1 MASVKNINTDYTLNV
16 GTPAGNGIFTVNA
29 QTVFTGNVTYNVPSI
44 TTSPFLTVAANN
56 TGALTDMGLL
66 AQTNSNTFAGLRFDT
81 LVNAWQTSNSVY
93 SNGTPITAYAN
104 INTPPAGSNTE
115 IQFNNNG
122 VFDANANLTFNSSTS
137 LLSLGGNL
145 SASGNVISQN
155 IITAGLVSATGN
167 VTGNYILGNGSL
179 LTGVVTSLSNINNG
193 NSNVTISASAAN
205 VTVSVS
211 GIGNV
216 AVFSPTGEY
225 VTGLISASGNIT
237 GGNVQTAGLISASG
251 NITGGNVQTAGLISA
266 TGNVTGNFIFG
277 NGSQLTGIITS
288 VSNVVNGESNLNI
301 ETANAN
307 VTVSV
312 STVGNVAV
320 FTPNGV
326 SILGNV
332 AASNTISATGNIYT
346 AEYFVG
352 NFSGNISGNI
362 TVPGANTD
370 VLYNYNG
377 NVGASSGFTFN
388 QSTNVVTV
396 GGNIALGGNVSAAG
410 NVTGNYILGNGSQL
424 TGVITSV
431 DANSLLGN
439 TLSSNVIFS
448 SLTTVGALANLSV
461 SGNTTLANIT
471 VVNTTLSSIGN
482 LIAFAG
488 NSGIVL
494 PTGNSA
500 QRPVSSPIGT
510 TRFNTTVDSTET
522 WNGTT
527 WVSGGN
533 VVTPGS
539 ITNQQFTGDGSNVT
553 FPLDQSS
560 TTTGV
565 LVSING
571 VWQQP
576 FDAYTVTGNSITFL
590 AQPNTQDV
598 VDVRFISYL
607 TSVSYLTNDSGNS
620 SVNVSPSGNIQFTTA
635 NNTFAIMTASSFDIN
650 YPVSA
655 AGNVTIG
662 GLLTSPQQT
671 KAASDPGSI
680 GQICWDTN
688 YIYVCTATNTWKRTA
703 LIGGY

>member
-1 MASVKNINTDYTLNV
+1 MSINTTKLLSGRSPVVPYANLDSSRYEFLALGQAEPNL
-16 GTPAGNGIFTVNA
+16 GAGDNNSILTISTNNTRVWSN
-29 QTVFTGNVTYNVPSI
+29 SI
-44 TTSPFLTVAANN
+44 TL
-56 TGALTDMGLL
+56 
-66 AQTNSNTFAGLRFDT
+66 
-81 LVNAWQTSNSVY
+81 
-93 SNGTPITAYAN
+93 
-104 INTPPAGSNTE
+104 
-115 IQFNNNG
+115 
-122 VFDANANLTFNSSTS
+122 SS
-137 LLSLGGNL
+137 
-145 SASGNVISQN
+145 
-155 IITAGLVSATGN
+155 
-167 VTGNYILGNGSL
+167 
-179 LTGVVTSLSNINNG
+179 
-193 NSNVTISASAAN
+193 
-205 VTVSVS
+205 VSV
-211 GIGNV
+211 
-216 AVFSPTGEY
+216 
-225 VTGLISASGNIT
+225 SGNIT
-237 GGNVQTAGLISASG
+237 GGNLLSGGLISVTG
-251 NITGGNVQTAGLISA
+251 NVLGGNVITGGVVSA
-266 TGNVTGNFIFG
+266 TGNVTGNFILG

-288 VSNVVNGESNLNI
+288 VSNVVNGDSNLNI
-301 ETANAN
+301 ATANAN
-307 VTVSV
+307 VTISV

-320 FTPNGV
+320 FTPTGA

-332 AASNTISATGNIYT
+332 AVSNTISATGNITT
-346 AEYFVG
+346 AGFFVG
-352 NFSGNISGNI
+352 NFIGNISGNI
-362 TVPGANTD
+362 TVPGANTQ
-370 VLYNYNG
+370 VLYNNSG
-377 NVGASSGFTFN
+377 NAGASSGFTFN
-388 QSTNVVTV
+388 QATNVMTV
-396 GGNIALGGNVSAAG
+396 SGNTSSGNILTAGLISATG
-410 NVTGNYILGNGSQL
+410 NVTGNFILGNGSQL

-448 SLTTVGALANLSV
+448 SLTTLGTLANLSV

-471 VVNTTLSSIGN
+471 VVNTTFSSTGN
-482 LIAFAG
+482 LIAFSG

-620 SVNVSPSGNIQFTTA
+620 SVNVSPSGNIQFITA
-635 NNTFAIMTASSFDIN
+635 NNTFAIMTDSSFDIN

-655 AGNVTIG
+655 SGNVTIG

-703 LIGGY
+703 LTGGY